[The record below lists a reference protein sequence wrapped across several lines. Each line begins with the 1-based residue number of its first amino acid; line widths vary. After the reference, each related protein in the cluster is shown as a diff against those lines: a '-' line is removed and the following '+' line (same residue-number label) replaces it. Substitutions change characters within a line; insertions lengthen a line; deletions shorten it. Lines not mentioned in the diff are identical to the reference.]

1 MTPFSNNGTIRQE
14 DIQSRNIARQ
24 RIAQAIAK
32 EAQRTELLVDIVIDQ
47 VGQNRLNS
55 RSVDS
60 LWEDLQM
67 DGQLKAIR
75 LTAEAN
81 VSDYPGF
88 SAWLNGQRIRI
99 EHAQKMRLAES
110 MNTRI
115 YQRRFANTVGFRPAF
130 A

>member
-47 VGQNRLNS
+47 VGKNRQNS

-60 LWEDLQM
+60 LWDDIQM
-67 DGQLKAIR
+67 DGELRAIR
-75 LTAEAN
+75 LKAEAN

-88 SAWLNGQRIRI
+88 SGWLNGLCQ
-99 EHAQKMRLAES
+99 HSWFSSCLRLTLPS
-110 MNTRI
+110 LPPLLLGN
-115 YQRRFANTVGFRPAF
+115 
-130 A
+130 